1 MEYEKCDLY
10 PRCQFAECMCYEKEA
25 LKGMGNR
32 RIKKKDKNSGRPI
45 SGFEMVDGVLKPV
58 YKDNE
63 DLKNGID

>member
-10 PRCQFAECMCYEKEA
+10 PRCQFSECSCYEIEA
-25 LKGMGNR
+25 LKSR
-32 RIKKKDKNSGRPI
+32 KKNVVKRTKKNPGKI
-45 SGFEMVDGVLKPV
+45 ITGFKVVDGVLKPV